1 MGQFTLAVER
11 WQMDQLIQF
20 FFKHKWSIFA
30 RGQFGFA
37 NRPSW
42 LLLALGAAA
51 VGLLVYFLYV
61 RPGYRINSKSKI
73 GLIGLRAALLAMLL
87 ILLMRPVIV
96 VPSIIP
102 KSASVAVIV
111 NDSRSMQLNDEN
123 GRSRIEAAK
132 EILSTG
138 HQFAR
143 GLDEKFKVSLYGFS
157 SGASKLKNA
166 GELKAEGGVTDIV
179 NALRETVNDQSGSS
193 LSAVVLVSDG
203 GANTSRDLG
212 AELRE
217 LRAKNIP
224 IFTVGVGNPLRFK
237 DAEMSRVTTPR
248 RVLAGSAVIADALVR
263 LSGYG
268 SSKVIVA
275 ISEDGRALKTQ
286 TLDVKGGEAET
297 LTVEFTPSSP
307 GSHRYAFE
315 VKSLDGEMTLE
326 NNAQDTLIEV
336 TNDHPKVLYIEG
348 EPRWEYGFMR
358 KALAKNEKNLVLVSS
373 LRSADG
379 KFYRQGVES
388 GGELTTG
395 FPTTDEEL
403 FTYHGVVIGSV
414 EANFFN
420 YDQLK
425 NIELFAARRGG
436 GVLML
441 GGARSFDAG
450 KYANTP
456 ISDLSPLYLND
467 QVEEYETQVVSN
479 FKASLTPRGRVHAVT
494 RLNEDRALSAKAW
507 EELPP
512 ISIPELLTG
521 AKPGAT
527 VVLEANAIN
536 DRSRTAPLLV
546 EERYGRGRS
555 MALTAN
561 DTWRWRMETPSQNNS
576 HETFWRQLLRYLVS
590 ASPRQY
596 EVAAERDVYTKGDTV
611 ILRGEVND
619 KKFNAVTDAQV
630 ATRITKPSGATAE
643 IPLKINFGERQNSS
657 GVDYRNE
664 FTPDENGLYK
674 IEMTARRGGATLG
687 AAQSTFLITDRTRE
701 FHDAAQNVELLKRAA
716 AETGGKYFPL
726 SDAKDLLDEITLLE
740 GKNSERVSK
749 DLWDM
754 PINFI
759 LLIGLAGAEWFLR
772 KRKGL
777 A

>member
-1 MGQFTLAVER
+1 
-11 WQMDQLIQF
+11 MDQLIQF

-111 NDSRSMQLNDEN
+111 DDSRSMQLNDEN

-307 GSHRYAFE
+307 GAHRYAFE
-315 VKSLDGEMTLE
+315 VKPLDGEMTLE

-379 KFYRQGVES
+379 KFYRQGIES

-425 NIELFAARRGG
+425 NIEQFAARRGG

-456 ISDLSPLYLND
+456 ISDLSPLYLNG
-467 QVEEYETQVVSN
+467 EPEGYETQIVSN

-596 EVAAERDVYTKGDTV
+596 EVAAERDVYTKGDMV

-630 ATRITKPSGATAE
+630 ATRVTKPSGATAE